1 MKELQVS
8 AIKEG
13 TVIDHISPDSAFK
26 ILKILN
32 LKGLENEVLF
42 GNNLPS
48 KHGKKAIL
56 KISGK
61 FCTEEEINKIA
72 ILSPT
77 ATLNIIKD
85 YNVVEKKQV
94 EIPDRLYG
102 IARCVNPNCI
112 TNNDSV
118 TPKFDIIDKSRIHLR
133 CCYCEK
139 ITRHVNLNVD
149 LGNLFL

>member
-1 MKELQVS
+1 MKELRVN

-13 TVIDHISPDSAFK
+13 TVIDHISPGSAFK
-26 ILKILN
+26 ILKILD
-32 LKGLENEVLF
+32 LKGLEHEILF

-56 KISGK
+56 KISEK

-77 ATLNIIKD
+77 ATLNIIRD
-85 YNVVEKKQV
+85 YNVEEKKQV
-94 EIPDRLYG
+94 KIPDKLNG
-102 IARCVNPNCI
+102 IARCANPNCI

-118 TPKFDIIDKSRIHLR
+118 PQRFDIVDKKEIHLK
-133 CCYCEK
+133 CFYCER
-139 ITRHVNLNVD
+139 ITRHVVLE
-149 LGNLFL
+149 